1 MPAQAHSHRAVL
13 ERLALVQQSGIPALL
28 AVVVSTAGSTY
39 RKPGA
44 LVLVEADGRQTGV
57 ISGGCLEAEFHTSAR
72 HSLNTGV
79 PAWMDLDSLDDTDL
93 LFGSGSGC
101 RGRSRILLWP
111 VYPSTPALALL
122 GGLLASSAERCWLE
136 LDPLTAVPQP
146 RWHAQRPEHIDA
158 GRVLLTLTPP
168 PRVWI
173 VGAGPELPPLLG
185 WLRQAGW
192 YCLVSEHR
200 QAWREAQD
208 LTQADRVYAQRPAML
223 AAEVLPV
230 SALLCLSHSAE
241 TDLAAL
247 RMASAQAPGQIA
259 AIGLLGPPRR
269 REELLHQLGADAV
282 AALQARLAAPVGLP
296 LGGEGPLA
304 IALAIAAWLQQRFQ
318 TR

>member
-1 MPAQAHSHRAVL
+1 MPGRAHSHRAVL
-13 ERLALVQQSGIPALL
+13 ERLRLAEQSGVPVLL

-57 ISGGCLEAEFHTSAR
+57 ISGGCLEAEFHAAALR
-72 HSLNTGV
+72 SLGV
-79 PAWMDLDSLDDTDL
+79 AAPAWMDVDSLDDADL
-93 LFGSGSGC
+93 LFGTGSGC

-111 VYPSTPALALL
+111 LSPAAPEWALL
-122 GGLLASSAERCWLE
+122 RGLLTPGAGCCWLE
-136 LDPLTAVPQP
+136 IDPLAAVPQP
-146 RWHAQRPEHIDA
+146 RWHAQPPDEQDA
-158 GRVLLTLTPP
+158 GRLLLTLHPP
-168 PRVWI
+168 PRIWI
-173 VGAGPELPPLLG
+173 VGAGPELSPLLS

-192 YCLVSEHR
+192 CCVVSEHR

-208 LTQADRVYAQRPAML
+208 LTLADRVCPQRPTVL

-230 SALLCLSHSAE
+230 TALLCLSHSAE
-241 TDLAAL
+241 IDLAAL
-247 RMASAQAPGQIA
+247 RMAAAQAPAQIA

-269 REELLHQLGADAV
+269 RDELLAQLGPDAV
-282 AALQARLAAPVGLP
+282 AALQPRLVAPVGLP

-318 TR
+318 VR